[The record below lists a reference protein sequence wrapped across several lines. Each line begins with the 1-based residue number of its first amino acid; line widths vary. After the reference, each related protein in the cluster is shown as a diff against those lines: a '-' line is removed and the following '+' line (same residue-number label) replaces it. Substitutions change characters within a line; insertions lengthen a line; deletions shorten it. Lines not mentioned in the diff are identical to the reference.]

1 MGSIRNIEIIK
12 EKMGFFQASALAYIV
27 SLKYQSEN
35 DNNSSEIIIDGLMQM
50 RNTTHAWPMD
60 EKSWFLVS
68 IKFIGINNFKI
79 NGLGSTPKQV
89 MGFDIVDI
97 SDRGWENINF
107 QIEDYE
113 DDSIGFYCKEI
124 CILSVEEYKK

>member
-60 EKSWFLVS
+60 EKSWFLIS